1 MINSKLG
8 WKDHVNFL
16 VGKLNKYR
24 AILYLIR
31 NFLTRNSLKL
41 IYNSL
46 IYSNLLYGNIIWG
59 NTYPSVLKPLI
70 VAQKS
75 ILRTIMFRSRYA
87 HTNDDFYSL
96 GLLKLEDINLFNSYL
111 FTYKSLHGL
120 SEPTNYFRFTS
131 ILGYLKIFRFSL
143 NLTNYQNKLIFKLHI
158 S

>member
-16 VGKLNKYR
+16 VGKLNKYW

-96 GLLKLEDINLFNSYL
+96 SLLKLEDVNLFSSYL
-111 FTYKSLHGL
+111 FTYKSLNGL
-120 SEPTNYFRFTS
+120 SEPTDYFRFVTNDRYD
-131 ILGYLKIFRFSL
+131 LRNNFNLRLPYFRSL
-143 NLTNYQNKLIFKLHI
+143 QG
-158 S
+158 